1 MGKKT
6 VYEREHIGSVTVK
19 TTIMSFMEDKTMEA
33 IKGLWLFMV
42 GLLAGDMTDMLIR
55 KYKEWKNTVWS
66 DGYHNGHVDTQNHF
80 NEMRRMEVPMS
91 DDVKI
96 AYQQGLTDMQNVYHE
111 QEKTNPTQE
120 YQEGYKMGA
129 SVGYSHGLA
138 EPRTIT
144 NPVEN
149 YDMNIAAK
157 HYEDGYNTGYSAG
170 VSDYENKNGN
180 RMDMLNHDIIAW
192 AMRTFPAQTS
202 ETIAKHLLRE
212 AMDLYHNVQHNEDAG
227 MAPMNNDEDIADIYI
242 LLITLA
248 AECDIDLY
256 YAVDNKNNINKGR
269 QWVYLPDKGY
279 HVHSNSID
287 AINRS
292 PDELDKGGFEIIH
305 G

>member
-42 GLLAGDMTDMLIR
+42 GLLAGDVTDMLIR

-111 QEKTNPTQE
+111 QEKTNPAQE

-170 VSDYENKNGN
+170 VSDCENKNGN
-180 RMDMLNHDIIAW
+180 RMDMLNADIIAW
-192 AMRTFPAQTS
+192 AMRMFPDQTVFS
-202 ETIAKHLLRE
+202 VSKHLLRE
-212 AMDLYHNVQHNEDAG
+212 CMDLCHNVDG
-227 MAPMNNDEDIADIYI
+227 DIIDDDLADIYI

-248 AECDIDLY
+248 SITDTDLY
-256 YAVDNKNNINKGR
+256 YAVDSKNNINKGR

-287 AINRS
+287 AINRN
-292 PDELDKGGFEIIH
+292 PDELDKGGFEVIH